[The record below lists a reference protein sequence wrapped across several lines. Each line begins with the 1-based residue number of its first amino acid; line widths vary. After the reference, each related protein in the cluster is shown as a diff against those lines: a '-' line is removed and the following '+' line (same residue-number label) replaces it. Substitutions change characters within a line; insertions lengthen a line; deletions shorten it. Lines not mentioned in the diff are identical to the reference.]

1 MKNKILVTISILL
14 ITAILCSSCSD
25 NYSFNFDNSTTANT
39 PEGEWNS
46 ICSSIK
52 EDIEGIEGINSVTIE
67 PVDYNKYMQDGI
79 ALIYINHDNNYAYS
93 QSEDDTLHQYIDNFQ
108 YFSDYKL
115 IFDGNQ

>member
-1 MKNKILVTISILL
+1 MKNKALITVSVLL

-25 NYSFNFDNSTTANT
+25 NYSFNFDNSTTTNPA
-39 PEGEWNS
+39 EGEWNA

-67 PVDYNKYMQDGI
+67 PVDYNKYVQDGI
-79 ALIYINHDNNYAYS
+79 ALIYINHDSNYAYS
-93 QSEDDTLHQYIDNFQ
+93 QSEDDALHQYIDNFQ

-115 IFDGNQ
+115 IFDGGQ